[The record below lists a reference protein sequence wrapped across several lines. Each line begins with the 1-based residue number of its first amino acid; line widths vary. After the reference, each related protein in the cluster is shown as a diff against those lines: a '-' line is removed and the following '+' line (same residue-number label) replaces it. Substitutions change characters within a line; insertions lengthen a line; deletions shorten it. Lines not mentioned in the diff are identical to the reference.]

1 MVDENL
7 IPTLNMES
15 KKRKANDLLA
25 IICKQIS
32 MKKIDYLV
40 KYFEK
45 FLLDYMNT
53 EANVSKY
60 EQMLTN
66 IIGGMNRNDHIMRVE
81 NSSQFIDIVY
91 ESIEKLKGKIKLY
104 KFEDTGV
111 KHESTVKQ
119 EHGNIKKLG
128 REVMEIQE
136 EAGRNASIFKKQAQ
150 LIL

>member
-81 NSSQFIDIVY
+81 NSS
-91 ESIEKLKGKIKLY
+91 
-104 KFEDTGV
+104 
-111 KHESTVKQ
+111 
-119 EHGNIKKLG
+119 
-128 REVMEIQE
+128 
-136 EAGRNASIFKKQAQ
+136 
-150 LIL
+150 